1 MSTSWDGN
9 KNIKITP
16 IHDDSTPPA
25 STLSPTQAPT
35 QVPTEAPTSA
45 AGKYIIWDSQ
55 NRPLVNFSS
64 WVPSRNF

>member
-35 QVPTEAPTSA
+35 QVPTGAPTSA
-45 AGKYIIWDSQ
+45 AGKYII
-55 NRPLVNFSS
+55 
-64 WVPSRNF
+64 